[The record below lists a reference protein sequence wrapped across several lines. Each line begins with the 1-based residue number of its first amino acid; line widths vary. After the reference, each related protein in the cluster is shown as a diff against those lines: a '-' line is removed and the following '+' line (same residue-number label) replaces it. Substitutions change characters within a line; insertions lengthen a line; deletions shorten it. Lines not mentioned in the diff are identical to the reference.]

1 MPSAATRMDPEV
13 IVLSEV
19 SQTETTIIMWNL
31 DYDTDELIYETVTDS
46 QTQRTDLWLPR
57 AGEGGMEW
65 ESGVSRGKLLRIE
78 QIKSKALL
86 IAQETKCNV
95 LC

>member
-1 MPSAATRMDPEV
+1 MKCYAAIPRNEIMPSAATRMDPEV

-46 QTQRTDLWLPR
+46 QTQRTDLWLPS
-57 AGEGGMEW
+57 E
-65 ESGVSRGKLLRIE
+65 
-78 QIKSKALL
+78 
-86 IAQETKCNV
+86 
-95 LC
+95 

>member
-1 MPSAATRMDPEV
+1 MWISY
-13 IVLSEV
+13 
-19 SQTETTIIMWNL
+19 ETN
-31 DYDTDELIYETVTDS
+31 ELIYKKETDS